1 MDAQDGMPQGFLRSR
16 LQTQFRTWSVNTGDE
31 EEMQDRLVITP
42 LWMLYQAYEATSE
55 TQFLDAWELSLLW
68 QVWDVYEEEEAEKQ
82 PL

>member
-1 MDAQDGMPQGFLRSR
+1 
-16 LQTQFRTWSVNTGDE
+16 
-31 EEMQDRLVITP
+31 MQDRLVITP